1 MASDGRRRLLSGLW
15 RPPFSGR
22 STTAILSVDA
32 AGIAAAIDPTSRQRL
47 ASADFVKVQV
57 SDRVGSIPRKL
68 TFPDGSV
75 FETGDNDAVDALI
88 RSQSSRF
95 AGLIHRLE
103 RFRPRLVLLVAL
115 VIGLCFAVYRFAVP
129 ALVEAAI
136 VLTPPVVP
144 KLMSRSVIASLDQ
157 AVLAPSELPPERQ
170 ERLLQ
175 KFAALAAF
183 APRGAAAVEGNKPAA
198 YTLNF
203 RKGGMIGPNAF
214 ALPDGTIV
222 LTDEL
227 VALSDGDEAIL
238 GVLAHE
244 IGHVDHEHSLRQLY
258 RAAGASALIMLIG
271 GDIGSGTEDLLV
283 QGSALLALSHSR
295 EAEREAD
302 RFSVELMHK
311 AGHDPAAIGRFFEL
325 LRDKLDD
332 KDGGGFL
339 STHPA
344 TPERIEET
352 KRYVEEIVKG
362 K

>member
-1 MASDGRRRLLSGLW
+1 LLSGLW

-22 STTAILSVDA
+22 ASTAILSVDA
-32 AGIAAAIDPTSRQRL
+32 AGTAHAIDPTSKQTL
-47 ASADFVKVQV
+47 ASADFRKVQV
-57 SDRVGSIPRKL
+57 SDRVGSISRKL

-95 AGLIHRLE
+95 AGLIHQLE
-103 RFRPRLVLLVAL
+103 RFHPRLVILVAL
-115 VIGLCFAVYRFAVP
+115 VVGLCFAVYRFAVP

-144 KLMSRSVIASLDQ
+144 KLMSQSLMASLDQ
-157 AVLAPSELPPERQ
+157 TVFAPSELPPERQ
-170 ERLLQ
+170 EKLLQ
-175 KFAALAAF
+175 EFAALATF
-183 APRGAAAVEGNKPAA
+183 APRGAVALEENKPAA

-203 RKGGMIGPNAF
+203 RKGGVIGPNAF

-227 VALSDGDEAIL
+227 VALAGDDEAIL
-238 GVLAHE
+238 GVFAHE

-258 RAAGASALIMLIG
+258 QAAGATALIMLIG

-295 EAEREAD
+295 QAEREAD
-302 RFSVELMHK
+302 HFSVELMHK
-311 AGHDPAAIGRFFEL
+311 AGHDPAAIGRFFEI
-325 LRDKLDD
+325 LRDKLGD
-332 KDGGGFL
+332 KDTRDFL

-344 TPERIEET
+344 TPERIEEA
-352 KRYVEEIVKG
+352 KRYAEEVKR
-362 K
+362 